1 MKKIIIAALLLA
13 SIGFSTISCDGDSG
27 STKPKATEPFECITS
42 FRNTS
47 ALIMNKVDFFRDTRT
62 NIVYI
67 QVCDYNGNATTA
79 GFTPYL
85 NSEGNPMTYDE
96 WKELYNVD

>member
-1 MKKIIIAALLLA
+1 MKKIIVAALLLA
-13 SIGFSTISCDGDSG
+13 SIGFSTIGCSDSNE
-27 STKPKATEPFECITS
+27 PKKLVTEPFEHLTYFSNRQASDID
-42 FRNTS
+42 
-47 ALIMNKVDFFRDTRT
+47 MVDFYRDTRT
-62 NIVYI
+62 NIIYVW
-67 QVCDYNGNATTA
+67 VRDYSANASTA

>member
-1 MKKIIIAALLLA
+1 MKKIIVAALLLA
-13 SIGFSTISCDGDSG
+13 SIGFSTISCSDKQIQAQ
-27 STKPKATEPFECITS
+27 STVRPFEHLARSSSGQASGID
-42 FRNTS
+42 R
-47 ALIMNKVDFFRDTRT
+47 IDFYRDTQT
-62 NIVYI
+62 NIIYI
-67 QVCDYNGNATTA
+67 CVRDYNADQSLG